1 MTEATTADLQAA
13 IEKQNRIIQSLIQ
26 QRNKALDDVVVMQ
39 ADLAMLQEQVNPT
52 NGNPSPDS
60 IENPDGEDIE

>member
-1 MTEATTADLQAA
+1 MTEATPDLQAA
-13 IEKQNRIIQSLIQ
+13 VDKQNRIIQSLIQ

-39 ADLAMLQEQVNPT
+39 AELSVLQEQMNPT

-60 IENPDGEDIE
+60 IEKPDGEDIE

>member
-39 ADLAMLQEQVNPT
+39 ADLAMLQERVNPT